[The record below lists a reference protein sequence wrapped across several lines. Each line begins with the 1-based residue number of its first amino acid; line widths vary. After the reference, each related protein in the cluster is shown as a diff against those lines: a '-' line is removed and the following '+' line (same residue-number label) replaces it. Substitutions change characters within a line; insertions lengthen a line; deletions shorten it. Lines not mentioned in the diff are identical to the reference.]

1 MIAEDTFSQTKAEQA
16 ADTPVLE
23 VKDLKVEF
31 PITRGFILKFRA
43 GGVKAVDGI
52 SFSIKAGETLGLV
65 GESGSGKSTTANAV
79 LQLQKPTSGSIK
91 FDGVDLSTVS
101 RRDVNRLRRQI
112 GFVFQDPFDSLNP
125 RMNAER
131 IIGEPLRIH
140 DLFEDQEDYLRQVT
154 ELIEIV
160 GLNAAMTTRFPHEFS
175 GGQRQRIAVARG
187 IAARPKLIIL
197 DEPVSALDV
206 SIQAQIIN
214 LLKDLQDEFNLA
226 YLFIAHDLSV
236 VRHIA
241 DNVAVMYLGKIM
253 EIASR
258 DILFDNARHPYT
270 QALISAVPL
279 PDPILERQ
287 RQRMTIEGDI
297 PSPAN
302 PPPGCVF
309 NTRCPFAIDQC
320 STIVPELRDI
330 GNGQLA
336 ACIRAPGYGPSPD
349 GVDYS

>member
-16 ADTPVLE
+16 TDTPVLE

-140 DLFEDQEDYLRQVT
+140 DLFDDQEDYLRQVN

-175 GGQRQRIAVARG
+175 GGQR
-187 IAARPKLIIL
+187 
-197 DEPVSALDV
+197 
-206 SIQAQIIN
+206 
-214 LLKDLQDEFNLA
+214 
-226 YLFIAHDLSV
+226 
-236 VRHIA
+236 
-241 DNVAVMYLGKIM
+241 
-253 EIASR
+253 
-258 DILFDNARHPYT
+258 
-270 QALISAVPL
+270 
-279 PDPILERQ
+279 
-287 RQRMTIEGDI
+287 
-297 PSPAN
+297 
-302 PPPGCVF
+302 
-309 NTRCPFAIDQC
+309 
-320 STIVPELRDI
+320 
-330 GNGQLA
+330 
-336 ACIRAPGYGPSPD
+336 
-349 GVDYS
+349 

>member
-236 VRHIA
+236 VRHIT

>member
-1 MIAEDTFSQTKAEQA
+1 MIREATGPMGAGRDS
-16 ADTPVLE
+16 ADAPILE
-23 VKDLKVEF
+23 VSDLKVEF
-31 PITRGFILKFRA
+31 PITRGFILKFRT

-52 SFSIKAGETLGLV
+52 SFSIRAGETLGLV

-79 LQLQKPTSGSIK
+79 LQLVRPTAGKII
-91 FDGVDLSTVS
+91 FNGTDLSTLS
-101 RRDVNRLRRQI
+101 RREINAIRREV

-140 DLFEDQEDYLRQVT
+140 NLFEDRDDYHRQVV
-154 ELIEIV
+154 ELIEMV
-160 GLNAAMTTRFPHEFS
+160 GLNASMTTRYPHEFS

-206 SIQAQIIN
+206 SIQAQVIN
-214 LLKDLQDEFNLA
+214 LLKDLQEQFKLA
-226 YLFIAHDLSV
+226 FLFIAHDLSV

-258 DILFDNARHPYT
+258 NALFDEAKHPYT
-270 QALISAVPL
+270 QALLSAVPL
-279 PDPILERQ
+279 PDPILDRQ
-287 RQRMTIEGDI
+287 RQRTILQGDI

-309 NTRCPFAIDQC
+309 NTRCPLAIEQC
-320 STIVPELRDI
+320 KQFVPELRDV
-330 GNGQLA
+330 GAGQLA
-336 ACIRAPGYGPSPD
+336 ACIRAPGYGPAPD
-349 GVDYS
+349 GIDYS

>member
-1 MIAEDTFSQTKAEQA
+1 MIAEDTFSRTNGEQA

-31 PITRGFILKFRA
+31 PITRGFIVKFRA

-79 LQLQKPTSGSIK
+79 LQLQKPTNGSIM
-91 FDGVDLSTVS
+91 FDGVDLSTLS

-140 DLFEDQEDYLRQVT
+140 DLFKDQEDYLRQVT

-160 GLNAAMTTRFPHEFS
+160 GLNATMTTRFPHEFS

-258 DILFDNARHPYT
+258 DVLFDNPRHPYT

-287 RQRMTIEGDI
+287 RQRMTLEGDI

-320 STIVPELRDI
+320 GTIIPELRDV

-336 ACIRAPGYGPSPD
+336 ACIRAPGYGPAQD

>member
-1 MIAEDTFSQTKAEQA
+1 MIAKATPA
-16 ADTPVLE
+16 GRADRNNGGGPILE
-23 VKDLKVEF
+23 VRDLKVEF
-31 PITRGFILKFRA
+31 PITRGFILKFRV
-43 GGVKAVDGI
+43 GEVKAVDGI
-52 SFSIKAGETLGLV
+52 SFSIKPGETLGLV

-79 LQLQKPTSGSIK
+79 LQLLKPSGGSIT
-91 FDGVDLSTVS
+91 FDGVDLSTLS
-101 RRDVNRLRRQI
+101 RGEMSRVRRQV

-125 RMNAER
+125 RMNAGK
-131 IIGEPLRIH
+131 IIGEPLQIH
-140 DLFEDQEDYLRQVT
+140 GLYENKQDYRDKVT
-154 ELIEIV
+154 ELIEMV
-160 GLNAAMTTRFPHEFS
+160 GLNASMAHRYPHEFS

-187 IAARPKLIIL
+187 IAARPRLIIL

-214 LLKDLQDEFNLA
+214 LLKDLQDQFNLS

-253 EIASR
+253 ELASR
-258 DILFDNARHPYT
+258 DSLFDSPKHPYT
-270 QALISAVPL
+270 TALLSAVPL
-279 PDPILERQ
+279 PDPILDRQ
-287 RQRMTIEGDI
+287 RQRIILRGDI

-309 NTRCPFAIDQC
+309 NTRCPLAIDQC
-320 STIVPELRDI
+320 RQFTPELRDV

-336 ACIRAPGYGPSPD
+336 ACIRIPGYGPAPD
-349 GVDYS
+349 GIDYS

>member
-1 MIAEDTFSQTKAEQA
+1 MIAEDTFSQTKTEQA

-43 GGVKAVDGI
+43 GGVKAVDGV

-140 DLFEDQEDYLRQVT
+140 DLFEDQEDYLRQVN

-253 EIASR
+253 EVASR
-258 DILFDNARHPYT
+258 DVLFDNARHPYT

-287 RQRMTIEGDI
+287 RQRITLEGDI

-336 ACIRAPGYGPSPD
+336 ACIRAPGYGTAQD

>member
-1 MIAEDTFSQTKAEQA
+1 MIAEDTFSQIKAEQA

>member
-1 MIAEDTFSQTKAEQA
+1 MIAEDTFSQTKTEQA

-140 DLFEDQEDYLRQVT
+140 DLFEDQEDYLRQVN

-253 EIASR
+253 EVASR
-258 DILFDNARHPYT
+258 DVLFDNARHPYT

-287 RQRMTIEGDI
+287 RQRITLEGDI

-309 NTRCPFAIDQC
+309 NTRCPVAIEQC
-320 STIVPELRDI
+320 STIVPELRDV
-330 GNGQLA
+330 GNGQMA
-336 ACIRAPGYGPSPD
+336 ACIRAPGYGTAQD
-349 GVDYS
+349 GVDYT